1 MKLYK
6 ARTLFRSFVISAL
19 AVALLAGTPALANA
33 RPRPAPTPTAT
44 PTPPPED
51 ATITQIARREFVAW
65 QAGVVDLSHYASPT
79 QAKLLP
85 AKIADTSKALGTLGS
100 LIKTE
105 WVGPAVLEDTPD
117 GVRGYVYRMVCT
129 NASVYE
135 ILTLENGKIDGIVF
149 RDKLNP

>member
-1 MKLYK
+1 LLRIF
-6 ARTLFRSFVISAL
+6 AISAL
-19 AVALLAGTPALANA
+19 ALAFLAGAPSLASA
-33 RPRPAPTPTAT
+33 RPGPAPTPSVT
-44 PTPPPED
+44 PSPPPED
-51 ATITQIARREFVAW
+51 PAVTQIARREFVAW
-65 QAGVVDLSHYASPT
+65 QAGVVDISHYAAQT

-85 AKIADTSKALGTLGS
+85 AKIADTSKALGSLGS

-105 WVGPAVLEDTPD
+105 WVEPAVLEGTPA

-135 ILTLENGKIDGIVF
+135 ILTIENGKIDGIVF